1 MNRALGG
8 RDAGHLGT
16 VTPVTEGSGSACHC
30 ACDDA
35 GSLQAGGLPAAKR
48 TMGCRVMTGIK
59 QNRAIL
65 GDRLF
70 NYLTAAMAVLALW
83 AAIGA

>member
-1 MNRALGG
+1 
-8 RDAGHLGT
+8 
-16 VTPVTEGSGSACHC
+16 
-30 ACDDA
+30 
-35 GSLQAGGLPAAKR
+35 
-48 TMGCRVMTGIK
+48 MTGTK

-83 AAIGA
+83 AAISA